1 MQKRVVQKS
10 SRSGSKQVIIAIVI
24 AFISVFFLAYAIQS
38 VYPAPEYNDYC
49 KNINTFKAIDNKAEC
64 ETMDGIWYE
73 SNDPKG
79 SYCDLFFKCSQAYEE
94 ERKPY
99 ERNLF
104 VLHLIL
110 GMAVL
115 IISFFLGVEAIS
127 SGFMAGGAMM
137 LIYGV
142 IRYWGN
148 LSNILRTVVL
158 GVALVIIVFFAYKR
172 FK

>member
-1 MQKRVVQKS
+1 MKQVNHPKS
-10 SRSGSKQVIIAIVI
+10 KSKQVIVAIVI

-49 KNINTFKAIDNKAEC
+49 DDIRTFKMIDNKAEC
-64 ETMDGIWYE
+64 ETMDGVWYE
-73 SNDPKG
+73 NNEPKG
-79 SYCDLFFKCSQAYEE
+79 GYCDLYFKCAQAYEE
-94 ERKPY
+94 ARKPY

-104 VLHLIL
+104 IANLLIGL
-110 GMAVL
+110 IVL
-115 IISFFLGVEAIS
+115 IISFFLSVEVVS

-158 GVALVIIVFFAYKR
+158 GVALVVIVYFAYKK